1 MPPPGRPHADTLSL
15 GRRRAAGSQDR
26 PMSAITL
33 ALQVALL
40 AARRLAP
47 PSSLASLAIS
57 QAQPLAAYA
66 AALRLLL

>member
-1 MPPPGRPHADTLSL
+1 
-15 GRRRAAGSQDR
+15 
-26 PMSAITL
+26 MSALPL

-40 AARRLAP
+40 AARRLAL